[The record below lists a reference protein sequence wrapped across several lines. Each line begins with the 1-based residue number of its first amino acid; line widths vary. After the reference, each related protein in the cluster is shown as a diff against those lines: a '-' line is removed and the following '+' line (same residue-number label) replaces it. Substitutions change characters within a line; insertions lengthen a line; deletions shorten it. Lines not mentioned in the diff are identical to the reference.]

1 MDYSVA
7 ESVEDRSAAFRLR
20 YSVLVEELGLDI
32 SGADHCQHV
41 VRDAYD
47 EYAVICVAKKYGE
60 VVATKAI
67 NLLRDGPCRHQE
79 EYRLAEFHPDVPE
92 SSIANISNMFVAK
105 AHRATTAFW
114 GISRFGFRLCVERG
128 CTLAVL
134 CCNSPTDIIYRK
146 LGFQYYADHTF
157 TIPGHGRVIPMY
169 YRSREGSLP
178 TRLESMT

>member
-7 ESVEDRSAAFRLR
+7 ESMEDRSAAYRLR

-32 SGADHCQHV
+32 PEADHSQHF
-41 VRDAYD
+41 VRDSFD
-47 EYAVICVAKKYGE
+47 EHAVICVAKKYGE

-92 SSIANISNMFVAK
+92 NRIAHISHMFVAK
-105 AHRATTAFW
+105 AHRATSVFL
-114 GISRFGFRLCVERG
+114 GLSRFGARLCVERG

-134 CCNSPTDIIYRK
+134 CCNPPTDIIYHK

-157 TIPGHGRVIPMY
+157 TIPGHGQVIPMY
-169 YRSREGSLP
+169 CKSREDALP
-178 TRLESMT
+178 TRLESMA